1 MIIEYG
7 CENDLKTSTST
18 MTRDIA
24 GAGDGIKVTIST
36 SALMQHTFY
45 KPDNVRNYFEK
56 VGNLLIIQHV

>member
-1 MIIEYG
+1 
-7 CENDLKTSTST
+7 
-18 MTRDIA
+18 MTRDKA

-45 KPDNVRNYFEK
+45 KLDSVSNYFEK